1 VGREVEAITL
11 HTPAEMDARERTA
24 ALTENFLPMELEG
37 RLEANRLVRLW
48 VTGLNA
54 EGTLEA
60 IQTEESGIRRTL
72 GGNPT

>member
-1 VGREVEAITL
+1 
-11 HTPAEMDARERTA
+11 
-24 ALTENFLPMELEG
+24 MELEG